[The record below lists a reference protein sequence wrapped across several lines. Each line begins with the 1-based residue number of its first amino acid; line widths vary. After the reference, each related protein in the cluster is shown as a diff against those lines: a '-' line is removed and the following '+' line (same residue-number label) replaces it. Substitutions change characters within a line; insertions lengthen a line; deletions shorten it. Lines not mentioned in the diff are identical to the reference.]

1 MKLMKK
7 TKILLL
13 FLISITFLSA
23 CSAISDGFRSQKK
36 DSIDEFMVEKKSPL
50 VMPPDFDELPLPNQN
65 NQNSEKEKEADIK
78 SLISNNE
85 NTSNNTQNNS
95 NQNTNFENSI
105 LEKIKKN

>member
-1 MKLMKK
+1 MKK

-13 FLISITFLSA
+13 FLIIITFLSA
-23 CSAISDGFRSQKK
+23 CGTISDGFRSQKK
-36 DSIDEFMVEKKSPL
+36 NSIDEFMVEKKSPL

>member
-23 CSAISDGFRSQKK
+23 CSTISDGFRSQKK
-36 DSIDEFMVEKKSPL
+36 NSIDEFMVEKKSPL

>member
-1 MKLMKK
+1 MKK

-13 FLISITFLSA
+13 LLTSITFLNS
-23 CSAISDGFRSQKK
+23 CSTISDGFRSQKK
-36 DSIDEFMVEKKSPL
+36 NSIDEFMVEKKSPL

-65 NQNSEKEKEADIK
+65 NQDLEKEKEADIK

-85 NTSNNTQNNS
+85 NSSNNTQNSS
-95 NQNTNFENSI
+95 NQNTNFEISI

>member
-1 MKLMKK
+1 MKK
-7 TKILLL
+7 IKILLL

-23 CSAISDGFRSQKK
+23 CSTISDGFRSQKK

-85 NTSNNTQNNS
+85 DTSNNTQNSS

>member
-23 CSAISDGFRSQKK
+23 CSTISDGFRSQKK

>member
-1 MKLMKK
+1 
-7 TKILLL
+7 
-13 FLISITFLSA
+13 
-23 CSAISDGFRSQKK
+23 
-36 DSIDEFMVEKKSPL
+36 MVEKKSPL

-65 NQNSEKEKEADIK
+65 NQDPEKEKEADIK

-85 NTSNNTQNNS
+85 NSSNNTQNSS

>member
-1 MKLMKK
+1 
-7 TKILLL
+7 
-13 FLISITFLSA
+13 LISITFLNA
-23 CSAISDGFRSQKK
+23 CSTISDGFRSQKK
-36 DSIDEFMVEKKSPL
+36 NSIDEFMVEKKSPL

-65 NQNSEKEKEADIK
+65 NQDPEKEKEADIK

-85 NTSNNTQNNS
+85 NSSNNTQNSS

>member
-1 MKLMKK
+1 MKK
-7 TKILLL
+7 TKLLL
-13 FLISITFLSA
+13 FFLIIITFLGA
-23 CSAISDGFRSQKK
+23 CGTISDGFRSQKK
-36 DSIDEFMVEKKSPL
+36 NSIDEFMVEKKSPL

-85 NTSNNTQNNS
+85 NTSNNTQNSS

>member
-1 MKLMKK
+1 MKK

-23 CSAISDGFRSQKK
+23 CSTISDGFRSQKK

-65 NQNSEKEKEADIK
+65 NQNSEKKKEPDIK

-85 NTSNNTQNNS
+85 NNSNNTQNS
-95 NQNTNFENSI
+95 SSQNTNFENSI

>member
-1 MKLMKK
+1 MKK

-23 CSAISDGFRSQKK
+23 CSTISDGFRSQKK

-85 NTSNNTQNNS
+85 DTSNNTQNSS

>member
-1 MKLMKK
+1 MKK

-23 CSAISDGFRSQKK
+23 CSTISDGFRSQKK

>member
-1 MKLMKK
+1 MKK

-23 CSAISDGFRSQKK
+23 CSTISDGFRSQKK

-95 NQNTNFENSI
+95 NQNSSFENSI